1 MNAESTPQPTHRP
14 LRPKLGEPLAQ
25 ILRDHPV
32 IEVEIGT
39 GKGLFLQA
47 AAKQSPQTYFVGV
60 EIAQKYAAMAQKKME
75 SQQLTNVRVFCGDG
89 VSVISDEIPENRLH
103 AVHVY
108 FPDPWWKARH
118 KKRRVLNERMLIGIE
133 RALIP
138 GGFLHFW
145 TDVIDYYQSTLELI
159 QQVTRLQGPLFVDE
173 PPALHDL
180 DYRTHFERRTRLN
193 GLPVYRSQFQKLA
206 QA

>member
-1 MNAESTPQPTHRP
+1 M
-14 LRPKLGEPLAQ
+14 
-25 ILRDHPV
+25 
-32 IEVEIGT
+32 
-39 GKGLFLQA
+39 
-47 AAKQSPQTYFVGV
+47 
-60 EIAQKYAAMAQKKME
+60 
-75 SQQLTNVRVFCGDG
+75 
-89 VSVISDEIPENRLH
+89 ISDEIPENRLH

-206 QA
+206 RS